1 MQSRSFCVAL
11 SLTYLRPDSKSQVTI
26 EYSDDNIPQRIDAIV
41 VSTQHDDFDE
51 DETMLAKIR
60 TDIINILIPRVIA
73 KLPDH
78 IQALFSDDI
87 IYHPVQFKLLFGSK
101 AIPTLRAKF
110 KVVKR
115 AGSFVSDNEVRSR
128 VVTATDLFFANANYN
143 FGDTFYWTELSAFIH
158 LQLSNLVSS
167 IVIVAESTDG
177 EFGDLFQITSGP
189 DEILLHDLTVDDVV
203 VVDSINQS
211 TLSNWYG
218 Q

>member
-1 MQSRSFCVAL
+1 VLTRNYSNSFKNWLKTDRKESNRPATPT
-11 SLTYLRPDSKSQVTI
+11 SQELRDMIGKI
-26 EYSDDNIPQRIDAIV
+26 E
-41 VSTQHDDFDE
+41 
-51 DETMLAKIR
+51 
-60 TDIINILIPRVIA
+60 RV
-73 KLPDH
+73 KGM
-78 IQALFSDDI
+78 SDDI

-167 IVIVAESTDG
+167 IVIVPESTDG
-177 EFGDLFQITSGP
+177 EFGDLFQITSSP

-203 VVDSINQS
+203 VVDSITQATIN
-211 TLSNWYG
+211 N
-218 Q
+218 